1 MITSGGVAGSLM
13 GVGSGV
19 KGGGGDVMGGGGL
32 EGGGGGLE
40 GGGGGLVIGGEGL
53 EGGEGRLV
61 RGGGE
66 LVGGVVGGSCFCS
79 ESESGGGYGGGGG
92 MACWRYSLRL
102 VFGVSSNGG
111 SEKGRAVSLALGRR
125 EGSDSLRD
133 SCSGT
138 KASATDS
145 KQNRY
150 WSKVCIIPPLCCRRS
165 LTMVSMSTRCFAL
178 WHSKAVCM
186 VTNTPVLP
194 RPALQ

>member
-1 MITSGGVAGSLM
+1 
-13 GVGSGV
+13 
-19 KGGGGDVMGGGGL
+19 MGGGGL

-178 WHSKAVCM
+178 WHSKAVCT